1 MSASEH
7 SWRPA
12 QVGEPAKKTGGV
24 LLFLTLLWLGALV
37 VAPLAL
43 VLQEALQGG
52 VAGWWQAVSD
62 PETLHAVQLSLL
74 VATLAV
80 PLNAVAGVAAAWL
93 LARFAF
99 PGKRLLLT
107 LLDLPLSVSPVVA
120 GLCFVLLFGRDA
132 ALAPLLEAL
141 DVRVLFATPG
151 LVLATSFVTLP
162 MVAREVL
169 PVLQAQGSDAELAA
183 ITLGADG
190 WTLWWR
196 VVLPRIRWGLLYG
209 LVLTAAR
216 ALGEFGAVSVVSGH
230 IRGETNTLPLH
241 VEVLHAEYRFAE
253 AFAAASLLVL
263 VALLALLAK
272 RALQTKNQTALA
284 EARHATASDEA

>member
-1 MSASEH
+1 MSAGDAG
-7 SWRPA
+7 WRA
-12 QVGEPAKKTGGV
+12 VQTGEPARAGGAV
-24 LLFLTLLWLGALV
+24 LVALTLLWLGGLV

-43 VLQEALQGG
+43 VLREALQGG
-52 VAGWWQAVSD
+52 AAGWWAAVSD
-62 PETLHAVQLSLL
+62 PETLHAVQLSLW
-74 VATLAV
+74 VAALAV

-93 LARFAF
+93 LARFEF
-99 PGKRLLLT
+99 PGKRLLLI

-120 GLCFVLLFGRDA
+120 GLCFVLLFGRGA

-141 DVRVLFATPG
+141 DVRILFATPG

-169 PVLQAQGSDAELAA
+169 PVLQAQGADPELAA

-190 WTLWWR
+190 WTLFRR

-253 AFAAASLLVL
+253 AFAAASLLVV

-272 RALQTKNQTALA
+272 RALQQKHRATLA
-284 EARHATASDEA
+284 EEKPSSGQGEG

>member
-1 MSASEH
+1 MAEQH
-7 SWRPA
+7 WRPA
-12 QVGEPAKKTGGV
+12 QVGEPARKTGYV
-24 LLFLTLLWLGALV
+24 LLVLTLLWLGAVV
-37 VAPLAL
+37 VAPLLL
-43 VLQEALQGG
+43 VLHEALQNGLQ
-52 VAGWWQAVSD
+52 GWWLAVRD
-62 PETLHAVQLSLL
+62 EETLHAVRLSLL
-74 VATLAV
+74 VAALAV
-80 PLNAVAGVAAAWL
+80 PVNAVAGVAAAWL

-99 PGKRLLLT
+99 AGKRALLT

-132 ALAPLLEAL
+132 ALAPLLQAL

-169 PVLQAQGSDAELAA
+169 PVLQAQGADPELAA

-241 VEVLHAEYRFAE
+241 VEALHAEYRFAD

-284 EARHATASDEA
+284 NASRAQQGDEA